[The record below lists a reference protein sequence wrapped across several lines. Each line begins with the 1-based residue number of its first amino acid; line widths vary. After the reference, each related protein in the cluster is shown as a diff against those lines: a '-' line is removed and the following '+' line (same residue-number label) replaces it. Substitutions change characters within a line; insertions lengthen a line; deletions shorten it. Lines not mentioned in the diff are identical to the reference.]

1 MTKLIL
7 FVIVSVLFFISVYID
22 GMNDNWLGILYM
34 SLMYG
39 LFILVSLY
47 ELGRIEIEKEE
58 NENRNNREQDI

>member
-1 MTKLIL
+1 
-7 FVIVSVLFFISVYID
+7 
-22 GMNDNWLGILYM
+22 
-34 SLMYG
+34 MYG

>member
-1 MTKLIL
+1 MAKFVMFIVVNIL
-7 FVIVSVLFFISVYID
+7 YFGAVYIN
-22 GMNDNWLGILYM
+22 GMVDDWVSISYL

-58 NENRNNREQDI
+58 NENRNNRQ